1 MRPGCDRGAAAR
13 LTYDPVGCEVWLDD
27 LAERVGRHQEIC
39 TLHAERLT
47 VPRGWTLSDRRS
59 DEPTMFVAP
68 AAPVAPVA
76 AEPAAPRRRRRAAG
90 KGHPAT
96 QTLEL
101 FEVLRQEL
109 AEAEAA
115 PVVAPVAAAVVEP
128 IVEPAPEPV
137 VEPAAEVEVE
147 SATEPA
153 GDELPEALQATSPL
167 LARAFAATGHQR
179 SVLTQRGPTDPA
191 AAEPNQE

>member
-1 MRPGCDRGAAAR
+1 
-13 LTYDPVGCEVWLDD
+13 
-27 LAERVGRHQEIC
+27 
-39 TLHAERLT
+39 
-47 VPRGWTLSDRRS
+47 
-59 DEPTMFVAP
+59 
-68 AAPVAPVA
+68 
-76 AEPAAPRRRRRAAG
+76 
-90 KGHPAT
+90 
-96 QTLEL
+96 
-101 FEVLRQEL
+101 VLRQEL
-109 AEAEAA
+109 AEAEA
-115 PVVAPVAAAVVEP
+115 APVAAAVVEP

-137 VEPAAEVEVE
+137 VEPTPEPMVEPAAEVEVE